1 MGVAHSNRNIIVFLA
16 VVGAICIVGASR
28 AQAQD
33 TDGAGS
39 DGGDTSTAAATDTGS
54 ENEIDSSVKGMV
66 GLGLIGA
73 ELGFVLPAVAG
84 LHETWAFIVFPIVG
98 AAGGAVGGY
107 LIFDSGGGSPELSVA
122 MLTAGMALIIPATVI
137 TLSATSYDPEDE
149 PTVTTTARVSNGPR
163 RPRARSVSEMAR
175 RAGNGL
181 VRWSEE
187 GLFLAAPAVVPVVH
201 PTPEEARQPGSMRA
215 TGLRVSMLSGRF

>member
-1 MGVAHSNRNIIVFLA
+1 MAHSNRNIIAFLA
-16 VVGAICIVGASR
+16 VVGAICIVGAGR
-28 AQAQD
+28 AQAQE

-39 DGGDTSTAAATDTGS
+39 DGGDTGTTAATDTDS

-107 LIFDSGGGSPELSVA
+107 FIFDSGGGSPELSVA

-149 PTVTTTARVSNGPR
+149 PTVETTARASKGSR
-163 RPRARSVSEMAR
+163 RLRARSVSEMAR

-201 PTPEEARQPGSMRA
+201 PGPEEARQPGAMRA
-215 TGLRVSMLSGRF
+215 AGLRVSMLSGRF

>member
-1 MGVAHSNRNIIVFLA
+1 MGVAYSNRKLIALLA
-16 VVGAICIVGASR
+16 VVGTISILGAGR

-33 TDGAGS
+33 T
-39 DGGDTSTAAATDTGS
+39 GGTDTGTTAANDTGS
-54 ENEIDSSVKGMV
+54 DKEIDASVKGMV

-73 ELGFVLPAVAG
+73 ELGFVIPAVAG
-84 LHETWAFIVFPIVG
+84 LNETWAFIVFPIVG

-107 LIFDSGGGSPELSVA
+107 LLFDSGGGSPELSVA

-137 TLSATSYDPEDE
+137 TLSATSYNPEDE
-149 PTVTTTARVSNGPR
+149 PTVVNSEQASAD
-163 RPRARSVSEMAR
+163 RPKARARRSATEMAR

-181 VRWSEE
+181 LRWSED

-201 PTPEEARQPGSMRA
+201 PTPDEARSPGAMRE
-215 TGLRVSMLSGRF
+215 TELRVSMLSGRF